1 MRRNYNRNYYTNSE
15 HQNQYIR
22 NTKYNHNYNN
32 VHGQNNNKYSHND
45 ITNQNNGTR
54 YQNRDNISTKLYTA
68 RYHNGDIMSSN
79 WDKLKREISIGEEVD
94 YKLKSELID
103 YLYANVDIYQV
114 RFCMLRT
121 TEHANQ
127 LKQQIYNI
135 TPHFHGYNYFL
146 IFKKLSNNI
155 VDAYL
160 VYRMGLK
167 FKRTELDVHNI
178 KIYKL
183 PTNYEHKDII
193 NQFDNTILDGK
204 LIFKKDDKIFLVSD
218 VLYYKNTKYLTHKIT
233 DKIMLLDTE
242 LGQINNILK
251 YNFETRI
258 IKLYKY
264 ADMSDLIY
272 NKIRNSDYKING
284 LVFLPNRTGKNYVY
298 VNDNEFE
305 LIKKSPNLEV
315 FTDVTN
321 IKLPNNIDLHDR
333 KLLLQKTQIVD
344 VYEVY
349 TLDKTIRFGICAIP
363 NMELSHKLR
372 SHFNTNNQLIVDC
385 EFDNKFSKW
394 KPKILNN

>member
-32 VHGQNNNKYSHND
+32 VHGQNNNKYSQND

-54 YQNRDNISTKLYTA
+54 YQNRDNVNTKYYTS
-68 RYHNGDIMSSN
+68 RYHNSDIMSSN
-79 WDKLKREISIGEEVD
+79 QDKLKREISIGEEVD

-103 YLYANVDIYQV
+103 YLYANVNIYQV

-167 FKRTELDVHNI
+167 FKRTELDIHNI

-183 PTNYEHKDII
+183 PINYEHKDII